1 MDAERDLL
9 GIQSPS
15 VEDIAAMLELAAI
28 QRQLITIGRGRT
40 LELLVKVRADVVALM
55 GRGAA

>member
-1 MDAERDLL
+1 
-9 GIQSPS
+9 
-15 VEDIAAMLELAAI
+15 MLELAAI

-40 LELLVKVRADVVALM
+40 LELLEKVRADVVALM